1 MNTPLKTIEAHKK
14 PSHIF
19 DYIALLIVAGGISLF
34 YVLKINMWLKW
45 GIVLL
50 SLTGAILIFFLV
62 STTGLNL
69 HGFFRDSWREL
80 SKVVWPTRKEAM
92 QFTWVVFLFV
102 IILSLFLWLIDSSLS
117 WLLYTIILG
126 KGK

>member
-1 MNTPLKTIEAHKK
+1 
-14 PSHIF
+14 
-19 DYIALLIVAGGISLF
+19 
-34 YVLKINMWLKW
+34 
-45 GIVLL
+45 
-50 SLTGAILIFFLV
+50 
-62 STTGLNL
+62 
-69 HGFFRDSWREL
+69 
-80 SKVVWPTRKEAM
+80 M